1 MKDKTKQYY
10 SLHELELSEPQPE
23 TGTITVLAGVVGK
36 WYHPAG
42 DFEITQSDVENMV
55 NDFNKKKRDL
65 LFDFDH
71 RCLDPFAN
79 NSKSAGWGKVLRA
92 TEKGLEIDVEF
103 TPAGKQ
109 AVENK
114 EYRYLSP
121 VYVMSSNRKDRKV
134 SLHSVALTN
143 IPFLKELPAI
153 VNSEKNET
161 NKQGE
166 MMEELTKLL
175 SCNDESVVEK
185 VKDLIN
191 KNSELQTNLSELSK
205 KQAETEID
213 LAIANNQI
221 KKDQRTFALNLK
233 LKDNDLFN
241 EFLNSNK
248 VEAPQ
253 GTIEI
258 PNSSK
263 ESNVVK
269 FSELLDNPA
278 KFIEF
283 QEKDPVKFNEMYEKF
298 LNGGE

>member
-10 SLHELELSEPQPE
+10 SLHELELSEPQPDS
-23 TGTITVLAGVVGK
+23 GIITVLAGVVGK
-36 WYHPAG
+36 WNHPAG
-42 DFEITQSDVENMV
+42 EFEITQADVENMV
-55 NDFNKKKRDL
+55 SDFNRKKRDI

-92 TEKGLEIDVEF
+92 SEKGLEIDVEF

-109 AVENK
+109 AIENK

-175 SCNDESVVEK
+175 ACSEDEVTEK
-185 VKDLIN
+185 VKTIMTQ
-191 KNSELQTNLSELSK
+191 NSEMQSKLSELNK

-221 KKDQRTFALNLK
+221 KKDQRTFALNLR
-233 LKDNDLFN
+233 LKDADLFN
-241 EFLNSNK
+241 EFLSSCK
-248 VEAPQ
+248 IEAPQ

-258 PNSSK
+258 PNSFK
-263 ESNVVK
+263 ESNVIK
-269 FSELLDNPA
+269 FSELLEDPA
-278 KFIEF
+278 KFAEF

>member
-1 MKDKTKQYY
+1 MT
-10 SLHELELSEPQPE
+10 S
-23 TGTITVLAGVVGK
+23 TR
-36 WYHPAG
+36 
-42 DFEITQSDVENMV
+42 
-55 NDFNKKKRDL
+55 KKRDL

-109 AVENK
+109 AIENK

-166 MMEELTKLL
+166 NMEELVKILAC
-175 SCNDESVVEK
+175 SEEEVADK
-185 VKDLIN
+185 VKAIIA
-191 KNSELQTNLSELSK
+191 KNSEMQTQLSELQA
-205 KQAETEID
+205 KQAESEVD

-221 KKDQRTFALNLK
+221 KKDQRTFALNLR
-233 LKDNDLFN
+233 LKDADLFN
-241 EFLNSNK
+241 QFLSSNK
-248 VEAPQ
+248 IEAPQ

-278 KFIEF
+278 KFVEF

>member
-10 SLHELELSEPQPE
+10 SLHELELSEQQPE
-23 TGTITVLAGVVGK
+23 SGTITVLAGVVGK
-36 WYHPAG
+36 WSHPAG

-166 MMEELTKLL
+166 NMEELVKILAC
-175 SCNDESVVEK
+175 SEEEVADK
-185 VKDLIN
+185 VKAIIA
-191 KNSELQTNLSELSK
+191 KNSEMQTQLSELQA
-205 KQAETEID
+205 KQAESEVD

-221 KKDQRTFALNLK
+221 KKDQRTFALNLR
-233 LKDNDLFN
+233 LKDPDLFN
-241 EFLNSNK
+241 QFLSSNK
-248 VEAPQ
+248 IEAPQ
-253 GTIEI
+253 GDIKI
-258 PNSSK
+258 PQSAT
-263 ESNVVK
+263 EPATVK
-269 FSELLDNPA
+269 FSDLLEDPA